1 MIKLLSSVSH
11 VSEILWQLN
20 LESSIVTH
28 VITYSLLFYLWVLIT
43 TSQHIFRASMS
54 RWPHRSMFRV
64 SLMLSCSGWAPNHD
78 VITPSCIS
86 HTAGLSPYSDHTL
99 LHSCLH
105 LAKNLLIEAAKIIA
119 LLLTKASRLTCK
131 WAWMSSFIGYLQVR
145 HALSHDVILH
155 MG

>member
-78 VITPSCIS
+78 VITSSWIF
-86 HTAGLSPYSDHTL
+86 HTTAVSPLHHTL

-119 LLLTKASRLTCK
+119 LLLTTASWLTCK